1 MLDILRR
8 TVGAGPHFFR
18 LISDNL
24 RSITN
29 DIYRLN
35 KQTGVLKIQN
45 YSMENEQF
53 VIRCVL
59 SYDNML
65 MISKYSLS
73 ETDTKDKLYLVP
85 FTDNSLS
92 N

>member
-1 MLDILRR
+1 
-8 TVGAGPHFFR
+8 
-18 LISDNL
+18 
-24 RSITN
+24 
-29 DIYRLN
+29 
-35 KQTGVLKIQN
+35 
-45 YSMENEQF
+45 MENEQV
-53 VIRCVL
+53 VIRCLL
-59 SYDNML
+59 SYDNMR

>member
-1 MLDILRR
+1 MR
-8 TVGAGPHFFR
+8 
-18 LISDNL
+18 N
-24 RSITN
+24 TN

-35 KQTGVLKIQN
+35 KQTGALEIQN
-45 YSMENEQF
+45 YYMENEQF

-85 FTDNSLS
+85 FTDQAES
-92 N
+92 

>member
-1 MLDILRR
+1 M
-8 TVGAGPHFFR
+8 
-18 LISDNL
+18 
-24 RSITN
+24 
-29 DIYRLN
+29 
-35 KQTGVLKIQN
+35 KIQN
-45 YSMENEQF
+45 YSMKNEQF
-53 VIRCVL
+53 VIQCVL